1 MIKLLSIKIDIKGI
15 MVAILIVCKISENV
29 LKMIDKKNKIFD
41 VKDAK
46 EIYFKVSNNF

>member
-1 MIKLLSIKIDIKGI
+1 MIELLSIKIDIKGI
-15 MVAILIVCKISENV
+15 MVAILIVCKISEKV
-29 LKMIDKKNKIFD
+29 FKMIDKKNKIFD